1 MRITSIEKTISNGPQ
16 LAGGLGAASISSGYV
31 NNESLSSA
39 MQYVSELLDRVL
51 PLESASH
58 SEVAMYTVEIPT
70 RYAKCFAVLKDGSKV
85 ALRNCRR
92 FVGWL
97 GWNDQRSFLF
107 RSHGLQIEIQTDADH
122 PTCRNAPG
130 NVVQVIVEAHTDA
143 GTGENVPPAGQQ
155 LQRKF
160 IAIDGSQI
168 ILAGRG

>member
-1 MRITSIEKTISNGPQ
+1 MRITSVEKTTINGPQ
-16 LAGGLGAASISSGYV
+16 FAGSLSAGSISSLYG
-31 NNESLSSA
+31 EKEAQSST
-39 MQYVSELLDRVL
+39 MHYVSELLDRVL

-58 SEVAMYTVEIPT
+58 SDVVMYTVEIPT

-130 NVVQVIVEAHTDA
+130 NVVQVIVEAHT
-143 GTGENVPPAGQQ
+143 GESMPTARPQTARD
-155 LQRKF
+155 RKF

-168 ILAGRG
+168 VLAGRT